1 MGRGKTCPGNASGM
15 EKKRISDEF
24 EVRERPP
31 RNTERADR
39 IARLKREIRDGSY
52 EPDIRDIARL
62 LTSAMDPTL

>member
-1 MGRGKTCPGNASGM
+1 M